1 MTDKPKRKFPLRG
14 ATEAR
19 VHSPLLKGASRYKEV
34 LEMIDRLKMDKLMP
48 YQEWVLKDMMTVDK
62 KNSYRRKTC
71 LLLISRQNGKSF
83 LGRVRVIWGM
93 FYGGEN
99 KVIIMSANRAT
110 SLMLFRE
117 IAWTIES
124 TPELKAMTKAIRY
137 ANGGERIEL
146 LNGATLD
153 VISDNSSSPR
163 GRTADLLWIDEIRE
177 ISEEGYKAAVP
188 VTRARANAQTFLTSN
203 AGDHFS
209 SVLNSLVERAKDY
222 PPETFGYYEYSAPQ
236 YCKIDLAS
244 DFFWK
249 EAVAPSNPALGYTIT
264 KESIEEAIAT
274 NPIEQTRTETLCQWI
289 DSLQSPWPHGVL
301 EETSDNTLEM
311 TVGAYTVFGFDVS
324 PSRRNA
330 SLVAGQL
337 LPDGRI
343 GIGILET
350 YSSQMAIDE
359 LKMAAS
365 IKAWCDIYHPR
376 LVCFDKY
383 ATQTIADRL
392 SQSGVICEDVSGQQ
406 FYKACGDFLEGLV
419 NHRVV
424 HNGQAELIQ
433 QMNNCAAKTNDSAWR
448 IIKRRSAGD
457 ISAPI
462 GLSMVVSKLML
473 PAPKPQIYTQT
484 RPSIL
489 SNLLTNATL
498 YDYGSISQN

>member
-1 MTDKPKRKFPLRG
+1 
-14 ATEAR
+14 
-19 VHSPLLKGASRYKEV
+19 
-34 LEMIDRLKMDKLMP
+34 MIERLKMDELMP
-48 YQEWVLKDMMTVDK
+48 YQKFVLNQMLMVNK
-62 KNSYRRKTC
+62 KNQYRIKTA
-71 LLLISRQNGKSF
+71 LLIISRQNGKSH
-83 LGRVRVIWGM
+83 LGRVRIIWGM
-93 FYGGEN
+93 FYGGE
-99 KVIIMSANRAT
+99 KKLIIMSANRAT

-117 IAWTIES
+117 IAWIIES

-146 LNGATLD
+146 LNGSTLD

-163 GRTADLLWIDEIRE
+163 GRTADFLWIDEIRE
-177 ISEEGYKAAVP
+177 ISEDGYKAAVP

-209 SVLNSLVERAKDY
+209 SVLNGLVERAKDY

-236 YCKIDLAS
+236 YCKIDITS
-244 DFFWK
+244 DYFWK
-249 EAVAPSNPALGYTIT
+249 SAVAPSNPALGYIIT

-311 TVGAYTVFGFDVS
+311 AVGAYTVFAFDVS
-324 PSRRNA
+324 PSRRNG

-343 GIGILET
+343 GIGMLET

-365 IKAWCDIYHPR
+365 IKAWCDIYKPR
-376 LVCFDKY
+376 LVCYDKY

-392 SQSGVICEDVSGQQ
+392 SQAGVMTEDVSGQQ
-406 FYKACGDFLEGLV
+406 FYKACGDLLEGLV

-433 QMNNCAAKTNDSAWR
+433 QMNNCAAKVNDSAWR
-448 IIKRRSAGD
+448 IIKRKSAGD

-462 GLSMVVSKLML
+462 GLAMVVSKLML
-473 PAPKPQIYTQT
+473 PAPKPQI
-484 RPSIL
+484 I
-489 SNLLTNATL
+489 A
-498 YDYGSISQN
+498 

>member
-1 MTDKPKRKFPLRG
+1 MTDKPKRVQPLRG
-14 ATEAR
+14 ATEPR
-19 VHSPLLKGASRYKEV
+19 VHSPLLKGKSRAGEV
-34 LEMIDRLKMDKLMP
+34 LEMIERLKMDELMP
-48 YQEWVLKDMMTVDK
+48 YQKFVLNQMLMVNK
-62 KNSYRRKTC
+62 KNQYRIKTA
-71 LLLISRQNGKSF
+71 LLLISRQNGKSH
-83 LGRVRVIWGM
+83 LGRVRIIWGM
-93 FYGGEN
+93 FYGGE
-99 KVIIMSANRAT
+99 KKLIIMSANRAT

-117 IAWTIES
+117 IAWIIES

-163 GRTADLLWIDEIRE
+163 GRTADFLWIDEIRE
-177 ISEEGYKAAVP
+177 ISEDGYKAAVP

-209 SVLNSLVERAKDY
+209 SVLNGLVERAKDY

-236 YCKIDLAS
+236 YCKIDITS
-244 DFFWK
+244 DYFWRS
-249 EAVAPSNPALGYTIT
+249 AVAPSNPALGYIIT
-264 KESIEEAIAT
+264 KDSIEEAIAT

-311 TVGAYTVFGFDVS
+311 AVGAYTVFAFDVS
-324 PSRRNA
+324 PSRRNG

-365 IKAWCDIYHPR
+365 IKAWCDIYKPR

-392 SQSGVICEDVSGQQ
+392 SQAGVMTEDVSGQQ
-406 FYKACGDFLEGLV
+406 FYKACGDLLEGLV

-433 QMNNCAAKTNDSAWR
+433 QMNNCAAKVNDSAWR
-448 IIKRRSAGD
+448 IIKRKSAGD
-457 ISAPI
+457 ISAAI
-462 GLSMVVSKLML
+462 GLAMVVSKLML
-473 PAPKPQIYTQT
+473 PAPKPQI
-484 RPSIL
+484 I
-489 SNLLTNATL
+489 A
-498 YDYGSISQN
+498 

>member
-1 MTDKPKRKFPLRG
+1 MTNKTKTSQPLRG
-14 ATEAR
+14 ATEPR
-19 VHSPLLKGASRYKEV
+19 VHSPLLKGKSRYKEI
-34 LEMIDRLKMDKLMP
+34 LDMIDRLKMDKLMP
-48 YQEWVLKDMMTVDK
+48 YQEFVLKDMMAVNAK
-62 KNSYRRKTC
+62 GSYRRKTS
-71 LLLISRQNGKSF
+71 LLLISRQNGKSH

-93 FYGGEN
+93 FYGGEK

-117 IAWTIES
+117 IAWIIES

-146 LNGATLD
+146 LNGSTLD

-163 GRTADLLWIDEIRE
+163 GRTADFLWIDEIRE

-209 SVLNSLVERAKDY
+209 SVLNNLVERAKDY

-236 YCKIDLAS
+236 YCKIDITS
-244 DFFWK
+244 DYFWR
-249 EAVAPSNPALGYTIT
+249 EAVAPSNPALGYIIT

-311 TVGAYTVFGFDVS
+311 SVGAYTVFAFDVS
-324 PSRRNA
+324 PSRRNG
-330 SLVAGQL
+330 SLVAGQI

-365 IKAWCDIYHPR
+365 IKAWCDIYKPR
-376 LVCFDKY
+376 LVCYDKY

-392 SQSGVICEDVSGQQ
+392 SQAGVMTEDVSGQQ
-406 FYKACGDFLEGLV
+406 FYKACGDLLEGLV

-433 QMNNCAAKTNDSAWR
+433 QMNNCAAKVNDSAWR
-448 IIKRRSAGD
+448 IIKRKSAGD

-462 GLSMVVSKLML
+462 GLAMVVSKLML
-473 PAPKPQIYTQT
+473 PAPKPQIIT
-484 RPSIL
+484 
-489 SNLLTNATL
+489 
-498 YDYGSISQN
+498 

>member
-1 MTDKPKRKFPLRG
+1 MTDKPKRVQPLRG
-14 ATEAR
+14 ATQPR
-19 VHSPLLKGASRYKEV
+19 VHSPLLKGKSRAIEV
-34 LEMIDRLKMDKLMP
+34 FEMIERLKMDKLMP
-48 YQEWVLKDMMTVDK
+48 YQEFVLKDMMAVDK
-62 KNSYRRKTC
+62 KNNYRRKTS
-71 LLLISRQNGKSF
+71 LLLISRQNGKSH

-93 FYGGEN
+93 FYGDEK

-117 IAWTIES
+117 IAWIIES

-146 LNGATLD
+146 FNGSTLD

-163 GRTADLLWIDEIRE
+163 GRTADFLWIDEIRE
-177 ISEEGYKAAVP
+177 ISEDGYKAAVP

-209 SVLNSLVERAKDY
+209 SVLNGLVERAKDY

-236 YCKIDLAS
+236 YCKIDITS
-244 DFFWK
+244 DWFWRN
-249 EAVAPSNPALGYTIT
+249 AVAPSNPALGFTIT

-289 DSLQSPWPHGVL
+289 DSLQSPWPHGIL

-311 TVGAYTVFGFDVS
+311 AAGAYTVFAFDVS
-324 PSRRNA
+324 PSRRNG

-337 LPDGRI
+337 MPDGRI

-365 IKAWCDIYHPR
+365 IKAWCDIYKPR

-392 SQSGVICEDVSGQQ
+392 SQAGVMTDDVSGQQ
-406 FYKACGDFLEGLV
+406 FYKACGDLLEGLV

-433 QMNNCAAKTNDSAWR
+433 QMNNCAAKVNDSAWR
-448 IIKRRSAGD
+448 IIKRKSAGD

-462 GLSMVVSKLML
+462 GLAMVVSKLML
-473 PAPKPQIYTQT
+473 PAPKPQI
-484 RPSIL
+484 I
-489 SNLLTNATL
+489 A
-498 YDYGSISQN
+498 